1 MIKGVAMLFF
11 IGFFTAMIWFLA
23 WYCLFCLARGACID
37 DTRVRR
43 LLRGV
48 RGGRWEGGGWDC

>member
-1 MIKGVAMLFF
+1 MLFF